1 MYIVLRS
8 PMTEINEKEIEK
20 TWLKRIRAFIGV
32 LGMILPWIALVGA
45 SIVAKAKPEA
55 IARFKAAIERK
66 RQIAAELEKEMTEEY
81 EKQTGKKVKSF
92 FVL

>member
-1 MYIVLRS
+1 MVS
-8 PMTEINEKEIEK
+8 T
-20 TWLKRIRAFIGV
+20 V
-32 LGMILPWIALVGA
+32 
-45 SIVAKAKPEA
+45 KAKPEA